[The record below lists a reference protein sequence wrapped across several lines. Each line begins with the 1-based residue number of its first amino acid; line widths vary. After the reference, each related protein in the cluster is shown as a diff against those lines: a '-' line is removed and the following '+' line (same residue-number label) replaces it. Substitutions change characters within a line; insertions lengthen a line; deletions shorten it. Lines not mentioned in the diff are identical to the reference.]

1 LKLRLKGKSAIVT
14 GSGRGI
20 GKAIALKFA
29 EEGADVL
36 VNYSKRP
43 DTASETAKEIEKFGR
58 KAVIFKADVANPS
71 DVENMVKAAIDNFGK
86 LDILINN
93 AGISNPAMLHKMTEA
108 QWDEVIDIHLKGAFL
123 CTKAVADHMRER
135 KYGKIINVISTAGVY
150 GTVGQIN
157 YASAKA
163 GLIGFTK
170 SASRELG
177 RFGINVNCVEIGI
190 IETEMTEKI
199 RTNPKLK
206 DVYMS
211 RIQLQ
216 RFGKVDDVAPVFI
229 FLSSDESGY
238 IAGQVI
244 GVDGGY
250 VG

>member
-1 LKLRLKGKSAIVT
+1 MRLKGKSAIVT

-36 VNYSKRP
+36 VNYIKRP
-43 DTASETAKEIEKFGR
+43 DTANETAQEIEKFGR
-58 KAVIFKADVANPS
+58 KAVVVKADVSNPA
-71 DVENMVKAAIDNFGK
+71 DVENMVKAAIDNLGK
-86 LDILINN
+86 IDILINN

-135 KYGKIINVISTAGVY
+135 KYGKIISVISTAGVY

-177 RFGINVNCVEIGI
+177 RFGINVNCVQIGI

-199 RTNPKLK
+199 RTDPKLK

-211 RIQLQ
+211 RIPLQ
-216 RFGKVDDVAPVFI
+216 RFGKVADVAPVFV